1 MKANG
6 PGPTPREATVRAEEL
21 LKRLDEQP
29 DEGLAA
35 LRAAPPLVA
44 AIVRA
49 YLEDR
54 LPEAFWVLNPGLVAR
69 VKRVSAKLRVTATG
83 HGNGG

>member
-1 MKANG
+1 M
-6 PGPTPREATVRAEEL
+6 AEEL

-35 LRAAPPLVA
+35 LGAAPPLVA

-49 YLEDR
+49 YFEDE
-54 LPEAFWVLNPGLVAR
+54 LPEAFRVFNPALVAR
-69 VKRVSAKLRVTATG
+69 VKRVKAKFRPEDLEQE
-83 HGNGG
+83 

>member
-1 MKANG
+1 MNADG
-6 PGPTPREATVRAEEL
+6 PGPTPRAATVMAEEM
-21 LKRLDEQP
+21 LKRLDEEP

-49 YLEDR
+49 YLEDE
-54 LPEAFWVLNPGLVAR
+54 LPGAFRVFNPGLVACAER
-69 VKRVSAKLRVTATG
+69 VRAKLRVAAMG
-83 HGNGG
+83 R